1 MTDLD
6 LDYTFDEEE
15 EAPPAESGRA
25 SEADFSTPRSL
36 LAVDVGSVNTR
47 ALLFDAV
54 EGRYRFLAA
63 GVSPSTVGAPMS
75 DASEGV
81 RHALDT
87 LSAISGRMLT
97 GADEQFLIPSTRDGS
112 GADNLASTLSGAPP
126 LKAVAVG
133 LLERVSLESALN
145 LLGTS
150 YVNVVETISLSN
162 RRRIEQQLNAIVKQR
177 PDLVVIAG
185 GTDGGATRSV
195 LNLVN
200 ALSMAI
206 SLLPAAQR
214 PDIIFAGNR
223 QLAKRVSGFMEDLTT
238 VQAAPNLRPALAT
251 ENLGPAEVL
260 LADIFRRRHADH
272 ILGLAE
278 LNTWSGGNLQ
288 PTAMSLGRIARFLSL
303 LQAHPDA
310 AALAVD
316 VGASATIVAAAF
328 KGDLRL
334 RTFAQLGVGSG
345 LRAILESRQL
355 EEISRWLP
363 LEVDPGYVLDYIQN
377 KTLYPATLPAERQDL
392 AIEQA
397 LAREVMRMALAEA
410 DSRFPRNVRRLQPE
424 LLPLFDPILVSGAVV
439 TQAPTLGQSL
449 LMILDGLEPT
459 GIQQIILDKNNLAP
473 ALGAAAP
480 VNPALVT
487 QLLLD
492 PISFLNLGYVVAP
505 VVNAR
510 VGSQVLRIRIR
521 YETGHSNTVDVA
533 MGELKLIPLPAGRKA
548 KLEID
553 CFQRA
558 DIGAGPGRSL
568 KLERVVVG
576 GPFGV
581 VVDARGRP
589 LQLPPNPAERLETL
603 KGWHVALGR

>member
-1 MTDLD
+1 MTTHDQD
-6 LDYTFDEEE
+6 
-15 EAPPAESGRA
+15 PQA
-25 SEADFSTPRSL
+25 SEARELERQLTTPRSL
-36 LAVDVGSVNTR
+36 LAIDVGSVNTR

-63 GVSPSTVGAPMS
+63 GVAPTTAGAPMF

-87 LSAISGRMLT
+87 LESISGRVLT
-97 GADEQFLIPSTRDGS
+97 GAEEQLLIPSTRDGS

-150 YVNVVETISLSN
+150 YVNVVETISLSK
-162 RRRIEQQLNAIVKQR
+162 RRRIEEQINAIVKQR
-177 PDLVVIAG
+177 PDLVLIAG
-185 GTDGGATRSV
+185 GTDGGANRSV

-200 ALSMAI
+200 ALGMAI

-223 QLAKRVSGFMEDLTT
+223 ELAGRVKGFLEELTAVHVT
-238 VQAAPNLRPALAT
+238 ENLRPALT
-251 ENLGPAEVL
+251 EENLGPAETL
-260 LADIFRRRHADH
+260 LTDIFRRRHANR
-272 ILGLAE
+272 ILGLNE

-303 LQAHPDA
+303 LQAKESP

-316 VGASATIVAAAF
+316 VGASSTIVAAAF
-328 KGDLRL
+328 NGDLRL
-334 RTFAQLGVGSG
+334 RTFAGLGVGEG
-345 LRAILESRQL
+345 LKTILEQCTL
-355 EEISRWLP
+355 EQITRWLP
-363 LEVDPGYVLDYIQN
+363 LEIDPVYVLDYIQN
-377 KTLYPATLPAERQDL
+377 KTLFPATLPAEREDL

-397 LAREVMRMALAEA
+397 LAREAIRLAVGA
-410 DSRFPRNVRRLQPE
+410 ASGRFPRNARRLHPD

-439 TQAPTLGQSL
+439 AQAPELSQSL
-449 LMILDGLEPT
+449 LLILDALEPT

-492 PISFLNLGYVVAP
+492 PISFLNLGYVIAP
-505 VVNAR
+505 VVDAR
-510 VGSQVLRIRIR
+510 PGAQVLRIRIR

-533 MGELKLIPLPAGRKA
+533 MGDLTLIPLPSGRKA

-553 CFQRA
+553 CFHRA
-558 DIGAGPGRSL
+558 DVGAGPGRSL
-568 KLERVVVG
+568 KMSRPIVG

-589 LQLPPNPAERLETL
+589 LHLPTNATERLETL
-603 KGWHVALGR
+603 RRWHHALNR